1 MLLMGLCGG
10 QGRGGWSGIKHL
22 FVCQCLP
29 GSLSV
34 SGPGG
39 NQLLETTSGWR
50 KQGSGVCLPP
60 GAGQW
65 PAEAGLAQRRG
76 QERAMHRQK

>member
-1 MLLMGLCGG
+1 MQVSSRHGPFLGGYGPMLLLGLCGG

-22 FVCQCLP
+22 FVCHSLS

-39 NQLLETTSGWR
+39 NQLLEKTSGWR
-50 KQGSGVCLPP
+50 KQWSGV
-60 GAGQW
+60 
-65 PAEAGLAQRRG
+65 
-76 QERAMHRQK
+76 